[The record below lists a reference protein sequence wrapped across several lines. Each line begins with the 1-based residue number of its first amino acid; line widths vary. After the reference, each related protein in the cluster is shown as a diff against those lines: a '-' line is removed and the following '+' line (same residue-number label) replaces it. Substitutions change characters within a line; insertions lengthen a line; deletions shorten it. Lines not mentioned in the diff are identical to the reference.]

1 MNYPNQKDNPA
12 RQALTRAV
20 DRAIAAGAPVYVND
34 PAPKPLAT
42 MTEDE
47 LREAIAVIRAK
58 SRPLYLQ
65 LEAFSDAELVGSG
78 RIYSPCADV
87 RAINA
92 QLKPL
97 EQSIGNLQVE
107 LNDRER
113 QRLNSIAW
121 DRKAAAIAAA
131 PVYQKRNGWEIVRLD
146 STMPVYNL
154 RDPATKEEVYTG
166 CLRRCREVADDSKPT
181 VSAVTHRFDNEC

>member
-1 MNYPNQKDNPA
+1 METQKPM
-12 RQALTRAV
+12 
-20 DRAIAAGAPVYVND
+20 AI
-34 PAPKPLAT
+34 

-47 LREAIAVIRAK
+47 LRESIAVIRAE
-58 SRPLYLQ
+58 SRPLYIQ
-65 LEAFSDAELVGSG
+65 LESFSEYQLVGTG
-78 RIYSPCADV
+78 RVYSPCADV

-97 EQSIGNLQVE
+97 EHSVACLQAE

-131 PVYQKRNGWEIVRLD
+131 PVYQQRNGWEIVKPD
-146 STMPVYNL
+146 ATMPVYVL
-154 RDPATKEEVYTG
+154 RDPASKEEVYTG
-166 CLRRCREVADDSKPT
+166 CLRRCREVADDSKPAAHGP
-181 VSAVTHRFDNEC
+181 VQLNLSNNY

>member
-1 MNYPNQKDNPA
+1 METK
-12 RQALTRAV
+12 
-20 DRAIAAGAPVYVND
+20 
-34 PAPKPLAT
+34 KPMAT
-42 MTEDE
+42 MAEDE
-47 LREAIAVIRAK
+47 LRESIAAVRAE

-65 LEAFSDAELVGSG
+65 LEAFSEAQLVGAG
-78 RIYSPCADV
+78 RVYSPCADV

-97 EQSIGNLQVE
+97 EHRIGCLQAE

-131 PVYQKRNGWEIVRLD
+131 PVYQRRNGWEIVKPD
-146 STMPVYNL
+146 ATMPIYVL
-154 RDPATKEEVYTG
+154 RDPASKEEVYTG

-181 VSAVTHRFDNEC
+181 STLSI